1 MGHALLHFWPLWV
14 FALGVIGLQRGV
26 VQNILTTAAGATAQ
40 VGDVFAIPQDWS
52 SSDELLYQFVIS
64 GGTFS
69 ALHVKLA
76 LSLDGVNFPGNQVD
90 DTTVT
95 GNIGSVQMGTT
106 LEKTKAPFVRAE
118 VSGGT
123 VATGSPVVTVKIWP
137 R

>member
-1 MGHALLHFWPLWV
+1 MIHHLTHFWPWAV
-14 FALGVIGLQRGV
+14 FALGVIGLQRAV

-40 VGDVFAIPQDWS
+40 VGDVYAIPQDWS
-52 SSDELLYQFVIS
+52 SSDELLYQFTVS
-64 GGTFS
+64 GGAFS
-69 ALHVKLA
+69 ALTVKLA
-76 LSLDGVNFPGNQVD
+76 LSLDGINFPANQVS

-123 VATGSPVVTVKIWP
+123 VSSGSPIVTVKIWP